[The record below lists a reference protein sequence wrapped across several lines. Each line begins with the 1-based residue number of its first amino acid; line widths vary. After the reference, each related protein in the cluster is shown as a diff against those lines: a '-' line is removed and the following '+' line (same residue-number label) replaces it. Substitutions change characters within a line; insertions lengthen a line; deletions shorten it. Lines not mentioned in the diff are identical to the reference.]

1 MADAIG
7 NLFVS
12 LGINTA
18 QFEAGLNKARGS
30 LDKFGKVSDAA
41 MAAVTAA
48 AAGAAVAL
56 GVAVKGAI
64 DHADELS
71 KAAQKAGVTT
81 EALSRLEYA
90 AKLSDVSLESLSGGL
105 GKLGRAMVDVAS
117 GGATGAKTAFEALGV
132 SVTTATGA
140 LRDPNAVFAEVADR
154 FARMENGATKTAL
167 AVEIF
172 GKSGADLI
180 PLLNSGADGLKAM
193 ADEADRLGLTI
204 DTQSGQEAEEFNDTL
219 TRLQLTLDGIVN
231 QIAMDSLP
239 ALQSLADALADED
252 FRTALNTLVGW
263 FSQAFTDSIIPF
275 IESTAN
281 EIRIVQALAQG
292 DFGAMLT
299 PQKRLS
305 NLREQLATELADAKQ
320 AAELR
325 NGPFANTNA
334 MLGGINGPA
343 MNSVGYGA
351 NAADLALFGFG
362 TGAKSDAATGAGG
375 AGQIGTPFQPVIS
388 GVGKVDEALK
398 KSKDEMADWALKMDQ
413 SVEDAARAAEE
424 AAQRF
429 EQAWTGTTQLVT
441 GALDALAGVIG
452 SSTKESFEMSKKLSM
467 ASAIVAGI
475 EASVQAFKKG
485 NELGGLPLGLLWGGI
500 AAATAAAKV
509 AAIQSTSF
517 NSTSMASGSAGGSA
531 STSTAG
537 GAAGAS
543 QGLSIVLNGSADSKV
558 SLGQVGDLINQIND
572 YLGTQGKQLVVN
584 YKGA

>member
-41 MAAVTAA
+41 MAAVSVA

-90 AKLSDVSLESLSGGL
+90 AKLSDVSLESLTGGL
-105 GKLGRAMVDVAS
+105 GKLGRIMVDVAS
-117 GGATGAKTAFEALGV
+117 GGAVGAKTAFEALGV

-140 LRDPNAVFAEVADR
+140 LRDPNAVLADLADR
-154 FARMENGATKTAL
+154 FAQMEAGATKTAL

-180 PLLNSGADGLKAM
+180 PLLNNGAAGLRAM
-193 ADEADRLGLTI
+193 GKESDALGRTI
-204 DTQSGQEAEEFNDTL
+204 STSTGFAAEEFNDTL
-219 TRLQLTLDGIVN
+219 SRMGLTLDGVFLK
-231 QIAMDSLP
+231 IAEAALP
-239 ALQSLADALADED
+239 ALQEFADFL
-252 FRTALNTLVGW
+252 
-263 FSQAFTDSIIPF
+263 SS
-275 IESTAN
+275 
-281 EIRIVQALAQG
+281 
-292 DFGAMLT
+292 
-299 PQKRLS
+299 PQF
-305 NLREQLATELADAKQ
+305 AQ
-320 AAELR
+320 AAETFGSTMVAVM
-325 NGPFANTNA
+325 NGVVQAIAGVTNA
-334 MLGGINGPA
+334 ARDLFQYLSAGASNGFNGISDSDLEQRIANSERIIARRKASGQDLGNLESTLASEKAALASRQYMDPIGSNVSFNQLSAFGSPA
-343 MNSVGYGA
+343 EPFSTPDLPAIVA
-351 NAADLALFGFG
+351 N
-362 TGAKSDAATGAGG
+362 
-375 AGQIGTPFQPVIS
+375 
-388 GVGKVDEALK
+388 VGKVDEALK
-398 KSKDEMADWALKMDQ
+398 KSKEEMADWAVKMDQ
-413 SVEDAARAAEE
+413 SVKDAAKAAEE

-517 NSTSMASGSAGGSA
+517 NSTSMASGSTAGSA
-531 STSTAG
+531 STSSSASS
-537 GAAGAS
+537 GAAS

-558 SLGQVGDLINQIND
+558 SLGQVGELINQIND